1 MTKQKILTK
10 TFSVKKKSSVTQKS
24 IFMSI
29 FTSVCSLNLN
39 NDLIEILNLNVA
51 INKDSVLFIQ
61 YIVFYTVYL
70 NRKLMNENLNV
81 FKLNKKEKSFM

>member
-1 MTKQKILTK
+1 MTKQKTLAK
-10 TFSVKKKSSVTQKS
+10 TSSVKKKSSVTQKS
-24 IFMSI
+24 VFISV

-39 NDLIEILNLNVA
+39 NNFIEILNLNVA
-51 INKDSVLFIQ
+51 VNKDSVSFIQ
-61 YIVFYTVYL
+61 YTVFYTVYL

>member
-51 INKDSVLFIQ
+51 INKDSVSFIQ